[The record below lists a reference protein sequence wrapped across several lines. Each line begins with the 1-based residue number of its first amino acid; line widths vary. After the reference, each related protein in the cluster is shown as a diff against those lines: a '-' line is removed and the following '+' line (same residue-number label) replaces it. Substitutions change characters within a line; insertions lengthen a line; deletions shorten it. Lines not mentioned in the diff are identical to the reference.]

1 MKRTQQKVLS
11 GLTVVIFFVLILT
24 KSETAGFTINGVEIG
39 SNRTCSSNPN
49 ITCFVYYI
57 RGTGCSAK
65 AVTAF
70 PHLYEVSKENKFPE
84 KPQSMV
90 SNPFNKKYPN
100 NKYYPGLTITLK
112 APVTASF
119 EVLKGFE
126 LIYSYNLDN
135 NYGCLIFDLSATKL
149 TYTDAVETDFS
160 VDIWPMSE
168 PDPPVVLLVSRS
180 LPPAPGE
187 YDRYLNVTE
196 NAGRWGEW
204 AFCPANSACSGN
216 STPSCRWVTTIMN
229 KALTNDSGPFNK
241 IQVAF
246 ALAPTE
252 FPFTIYTI
260 SLYNANGTSP
270 VSAINV
276 TKDHPNHVFRSIPP
290 GTYIVKVEPVDPY
303 FNQGPG
309 RCLCKNDYHSCFP
322 CTTTITKAFT
332 VGYILRPPPNTES
345 VTTTDSHSSPTTES
359 VTDDIAED
367 TNESSHTG
375 EGVIGAVIGVLLGV
389 LLVAVIGFFYF
400 YWRNKDKK
408 DDDDDDDIE
417 GVEHYHNIKYENTK
431 IADKGNP
438 LWLQNDGLEDNDG
451 EKRVLPKKTIFL
463 AYAEDHEPHKDVL
476 TSFANF
482 LQKHCRCNVIFAP
495 WRLSDIMQDKFR
507 WVINSMD
514 QADYTV
520 IVNSFMAFEQFKQWK
535 TNGKKDSKIFEGSP
549 LADLFIPILNQTC
562 IRLNNQSNYRK
573 FIMVRFEY
581 TLKEHTITELN
592 SGGEY
597 VLMKHLREFL
607 CHVHQIDQQRT
618 KMENVGLAFVDD
630 YTQLP
635 DGTQLKEKIQKANEY
650 EVKFPRRMDSKMS
663 NDSGMD
669 SLTEEDKATIKEH
682 YEQNG
687 YNWSEETIQME
698 AVGDSITEII
708 DNNLIREPVVSY
720 EPQLPPIT
728 MSDFHPPSDSV
739 SFDETSGALM
749 DKMLSLNYRNLGY
762 ESTEDFIEPD
772 RDSEST
778 FDGESCVS
786 IGGRSV

>member
-1 MKRTQQKVLS
+1 MKKTQQKVLS
-11 GLTVVIFFVLILT
+11 GLTVVIFILILT
-24 KSETAGFTINGVEIG
+24 KSETASFTVNGVEIS

-49 ITCFVYYI
+49 ITCFVYFI
-57 RGTGCSAK
+57 RDQGCSAK

-70 PHLYEVSKENKFPE
+70 PHLYDVSKENKFPE

-90 SNPFNKKYPN
+90 ISPFHKKYPTN
-100 NKYYPGLTITLK
+100 HKYYPGLTITLK

-126 LIYSYNLDN
+126 LIYSYNLDS
-135 NYGCLIFDLSATKL
+135 NYGCLIFDLSAAKL
-149 TYTDAVETDFS
+149 TYTDVVETDFWT
-160 VDIWPMSE
+160 DIWPMKVTDA
-168 PDPPVVLLVSRS
+168 PAVLLVSRS
-180 LPPAPGE
+180 LPPAPAE
-187 YDRYLNVTE
+187 YDRYLNATE
-196 NAGRWGEW
+196 NAGTWGEW
-204 AFCPANSACSGN
+204 GFCPPNSDCTGTP
-216 STPSCRWVTTIMN
+216 TPSCQWVTTIMN
-229 KALTNDSGPFNK
+229 KALTNDSDPFNK
-241 IQVAF
+241 IQVVF

-260 SLYNANGTSP
+260 SLYNVNDISP
-270 VSAINV
+270 VSAVNV
-276 TKDHPNHVFRSIPP
+276 TKDHPSHVFKGIPP
-290 GTYIVKVEPVDPY
+290 GTYIVKVLPFDPY

-309 RCLCKNDYHSCFP
+309 RCLCKNEYNTCFP
-322 CTTTITKAFT
+322 CTTTVTRNFT
-332 VGYILRPPPNTES
+332 VGYTADTSGKSEES
-345 VTTTDSHSSPTTES
+345 P
-359 VTDDIAED
+359 
-367 TNESSHTG
+367 HTG
-375 EGVIGAVIGVLLGV
+375 VGIIAAVIGVLIGV
-389 LLVAVIGFFYF
+389 LLVVVMGFLFF
-400 YWRNKDKK
+400 YWRNKDKR
-408 DDDDDDDIE
+408 DDDDNDTERGDNYNIIE
-417 GVEHYHNIKYENTK
+417 DENIKV
-431 IADKGNP
+431 ADKGNP
-438 LWLQNDGLEDNDG
+438 LWFQNDGLEDNDG
-451 EKRVLPKKTIFL
+451 ERRVLPKKTIFL
-463 AYAEDHEPHKDVL
+463 AYAEDHESHKDVL

-482 LQKHCRCNVIFAP
+482 LETHCRCNVIFAP

-507 WVINSMD
+507 WVINSME

-520 IVNSFMAFEQFKQWK
+520 IVNSFTAFEQFKQWK

-581 TLKEHTITELN
+581 TSKEHSITELN

-597 VLMKHLREFL
+597 VLTKHLREFL

-635 DGTQLKEKIQKANEY
+635 DGTQLKDKIQKAKEY
-650 EVKFPRRMDSKMS
+650 EFKFPRRMDSKMS

-669 SLTEEDKATIKEH
+669 SLTEEDKATIKEN
-682 YEQNG
+682 YEQNR

-708 DNNLIREPVVSY
+708 ANDFIREPDISY
-720 EPQLPPIT
+720 EPPIT
-728 MSDFHPPSDSV
+728 KSDFHPPSDSV

-749 DKMLSLNYRNLGY
+749 DKMLSLNFRNLGY
-762 ESTEDFIEPD
+762 EASEDFIEQD

-778 FDGESCVS
+778 FDGESCIS

>member
-1 MKRTQQKVLS
+1 MKKTQQKVLS
-11 GLTVVIFFVLILT
+11 GLTVVIFILILT
-24 KSETAGFTINGVEIG
+24 KSETAGFTVNGVEIS

-49 ITCFVYYI
+49 ITCFVYFI
-57 RGTGCSAK
+57 RDQGCSAK

-70 PHLYEVSKENKFPE
+70 PHLYDVSKENKFPE

-90 SNPFNKKYPN
+90 INPFHRKYPTN
-100 NKYYPGLTITLK
+100 HKYYPGLTITLK

-126 LIYSYNLDN
+126 LIYSYNLDS
-135 NYGCLIFDLSATKL
+135 NYGCLIFDLSAAKL
-149 TYTDAVETDFS
+149 TYTDVVETDFWT
-160 VDIWPMSE
+160 DIWPMKVTDA
-168 PDPPVVLLVSRS
+168 PAVLLVSRS
-180 LPPAPGE
+180 LPPAPAE
-187 YDRYLNVTE
+187 YDRYLNATE
-196 NAGRWGEW
+196 NAGTWGEW
-204 AFCPANSACSGN
+204 GFCPPNSDCTGTP
-216 STPSCRWVTTIMN
+216 TPSCKWVTTIMN
-229 KALTNDSGPFNK
+229 KALTNDSDPFNQ
-241 IQVAF
+241 IQVVF

-260 SLYNANGTSP
+260 SLYNVNGTSP
-270 VSAINV
+270 VSAVNV
-276 TKDHPNHVFRSIPP
+276 TKDHPNHVFKGIPP
-290 GTYIVKVEPVDPY
+290 GTYVVKVLPFDPY

-309 RCLCKNDYHSCFP
+309 RCLCKNEYNSCFP
-322 CTTTITKAFT
+322 CTTTVTRNFT
-332 VGYILRPPPNTES
+332 VGYTADTSGKSEES
-345 VTTTDSHSSPTTES
+345 P
-359 VTDDIAED
+359 
-367 TNESSHTG
+367 HTG
-375 EGVIGAVIGVLLGV
+375 VGIIAAVIGVLIGV
-389 LLVAVIGFFYF
+389 LLVVVMGFLFF
-400 YWRNKDKK
+400 YWRNKDKR
-408 DDDDDDDIE
+408 DDDDNDTERGDNYNIIE
-417 GVEHYHNIKYENTK
+417 DENIKV
-431 IADKGNP
+431 ADKGNP
-438 LWLQNDGLEDNDG
+438 LWFQNDGLEDNDG
-451 EKRVLPKKTIFL
+451 ERRVLPKKTIFL
-463 AYAEDHEPHKDVL
+463 AYAEDHESHKDVL

-482 LQKHCRCNVIFAP
+482 LETHCRCNVIFAP

-520 IVNSFMAFEQFKQWK
+520 IVNSFTAFEQFKQWK

-581 TLKEHTITELN
+581 TSKEHTITELN

-635 DGTQLKEKIQKANEY
+635 DGTQLKDKIQKAKEY
-650 EVKFPRRMDSKMS
+650 EFKFPRRMDSKMS

-669 SLTEEDKATIKEH
+669 SLTEEDKATIKEN
-682 YEQNG
+682 YEQNR
-687 YNWSEETIQME
+687 YNWGEPTIQME

-708 DNNLIREPVVSY
+708 ANDFIREPDNSY
-720 EPQLPPIT
+720 EPPIT
-728 MSDFHPPSDSV
+728 RSDFHPPSDSV

-749 DKMLSLNYRNLGY
+749 DKMLSLNFRNLGY
-762 ESTEDFIEPD
+762 EASEDFIEQD

-778 FDGESCVS
+778 FDGESCIS